1 MFSISIRPE
10 AQADH
15 AAIGEVNRVAFGRE
29 NEARLVEN
37 LRRSPSFIPELSLVA
52 VKDGSIV
59 GHILF
64 SPIAIQMGNGNL
76 PALALAPVAVRPE
89 YQNQGI
95 GSELVRHGLK
105 QCRDLG
111 HKVIVVVGHPEYYP
125 RFGFSSARA
134 KGLDALF
141 PVPDEAFMALELVP
155 GALDGIAGTS
165 HLSPGF
171 RRSLVGRRYP
181 AQGKPA
187 ERLIGSDPIPI
198 HDVG

>member
-10 AQADH
+10 REEDY
-15 AAIGEVNRVAFGRE
+15 AAIGEINRVAFGRE
-29 NEARLVEN
+29 NEARLVQN
-37 LRRSPSFIPELSLVA
+37 LRRSPNFIPELSLVA
-52 VKDGSIV
+52 VKDGSVV

-64 SPIAIQMGNGNL
+64 SPIAIQLGDGNL
-76 PALALAPVAVRPE
+76 PALALAPLAVRPE

-95 GSELVRHGLK
+95 GSQLLRHGLK
-105 QCRDLG
+105 QCRDFG

-155 GALDGIAGTS
+155 GDLNGVSGMVIYPEEFDG
-165 HLSPGF
+165 
-171 RRSLVGRRYP
+171 V
-181 AQGKPA
+181 
-187 ERLIGSDPIPI
+187 
-198 HDVG
+198 